1 MIYCRKNSDQTQ
13 YLEMITCETV
23 AKNKKTMI
31 VIATIMDNLVSG
43 VDNVSQLV
51 GRSMF
56 SLLSSVVYV
65 LGSSSNL

>member
-1 MIYCRKNSDQTQ
+1 
-13 YLEMITCETV
+13 
-23 AKNKKTMI
+23 MI
-31 VIATIMDNLVSG
+31 VTIVDNLVSG